1 MNGKNGGL
9 PKLSDDVAIHLDRVT
24 KDYRRGSVASTG
36 LKAAVLHLP
45 AYLERVRR
53 HKAKRVLTDVS
64 LDIRRGECFGVI
76 GLNGSGKSTLLGMIA
91 GVLRPNS
98 GTVTTRGRVCPLL
111 QLGAG
116 FHMEL
121 SGRENIMLNG
131 VLLGMTRRE
140 VADRRAS
147 IIEFS
152 ELGDMI
158 HEPARTYSSGMLARL
173 GFSIAVHVEPDILLV
188 DEVLAVGDGAF
199 QAKCL
204 AKFREFHASGVTS
217 VLVSH
222 DQATIEQI
230 CDRVGL
236 IHACELAAVGSASE
250 VLPVYREI
258 LSTASPDRAVPQ
270 FSRRWS

>member
-1 MNGKNGGL
+1 
-9 PKLSDDVAIHLDRVT
+9 LSSDVAIKIDHVT

-36 LKAAVLHLP
+36 LKSAVLHFP
-45 AYLERVRR
+45 AYLERVRK

-64 LDIRRGECFGVI
+64 LEIRRGESFGVI

-91 GVLRPNS
+91 GVLLPNA
-98 GTVTTRGRVCPLL
+98 GTVTTQGRVCPLL

-121 SGRENIMLNG
+121 TGRENIMLNG

-140 VADRRAS
+140 VAARRAS

-173 GFSIAVHVEPDILLV
+173 GFSVAVHVDPEVLLI
-188 DEVLAVGDGAF
+188 DEVLAVGDEAF
-199 QAKCL
+199 QGKCL
-204 AKFREFHASGVTS
+204 ARIREFHANGATS

-222 DQATIEQI
+222 DLAIIEKI

-236 IHACELAAVGSASE
+236 IHASQLAAVGSPAE
-250 VLPVYREI
+250 VLPIYKEI
-258 LSTASPDRAVPQ
+258 LSKAAPGAGVPQ
-270 FSRRWS
+270 VSRRWG